1 MNKYRQQL
9 VETLLQLKYLSISS
23 PAITP
28 LISNLEG
35 LVYDENLLLVD
46 KSCLPLKFEKKRELT
61 RNPMIEPMIE
71 YSLNLRLKTAKKI
84 PVTLDSANSCAQD
97 CNDDTMFR
105 LLKEDFY
112 YYLENVNE
120 NHKALVDGLKEDDTS
135 FEIKRGIYGE

>member
-61 RNPMIEPMIE
+61 RSPMIEPMIE
-71 YSLNLRLKTAKKI
+71 YSLNLKLKTAKKI
-84 PVTLDSANSCAQD
+84 PVTLDSAVNCAQD
-97 CNDDTMFR
+97 CTDDNMLK
-105 LLKEDFY
+105 LLKEEFY
-112 YYLENVNE
+112 YYLENINE
-120 NHKALVDGLKEDDTS
+120 THKTLVDNLKDEDTY

>member
-35 LVYDENLLLVD
+35 LVYDENLLMVD
-46 KSCLPLKFEKKRELT
+46 KSCLPLKFEKKRDLT
-61 RNPMIEPMIE
+61 RDLMIEPMIE
-71 YSLNLRLKTAKKI
+71 YSLNLRLTTTKKI
-84 PVTLDSANSCAQD
+84 PVALDSAVNCAQD
-97 CNDDTMFR
+97 CTDDNIFR

-112 YYLENVNE
+112 HYLENVNE
-120 NHKALVDGLKEDDTS
+120 NHKVLVDELKDDDTS
-135 FEIKRGIYGE
+135 FEVKRGIYGE